1 MANSGKIAQI
11 IGPVVD
17 VSFAGNDVTLPKIL
31 NALIVKKEDG
41 TELILECQQHLGQD
55 TIRAIAMDA
64 TEGLTRGLE
73 VIDTGNQIQMP
84 TGEAIKGRLF
94 NVVGKQLMVLVM
106 CQLQM
111 DTISIVNHLDMK
123 ICQLQKKYYILVLK

>member
-41 TELILECQQHLGQD
+41 NRNRLLMSTTFGTRHYQRPSQWMLLK
-55 TIRAIAMDA
+55 
-64 TEGLTRGLE
+64 GLQE
-73 VIDTGNQIQMP
+73 VW
-84 TGEAIKGRLF
+84 K
-94 NVVGKQLMVLVM
+94 
-106 CQLQM
+106 
-111 DTISIVNHLDMK
+111 
-123 ICQLQKKYYILVLK
+123 

>member
-73 VIDTGNQIQMP
+73 V
-84 TGEAIKGRLF
+84 KF
-94 NVVGKQLMVLVM
+94 K
-106 CQLQM
+106 CQLVRQSKVDCLM
-111 DTISIVNHLDMK
+111 
-123 ICQLQKKYYILVLK
+123 